1 MRRNNFQLAGIV
13 FTLFLIWAG
22 TAKAADVAKIG
33 VVDFQ
38 RFLTESNIGQAA
50 QAEIESE
57 GARMEKD
64 LKEQGE
70 AIETLEKKLE
80 ADAMVVSE
88 EKRESQ
94 LREYR
99 IKIGDLKALQQKYT
113 MALKKMEQELIA
125 RVQTKAT
132 ALAAE
137 LGEKEGYLMLIEKT
151 AVIYHPAA
159 IDVTDQLIQYANAKE
174 SAPENKQ

>member
-1 MRRNNFQLAGIV
+1 MKRSIIHPAGII
-13 FTLFLIWAG
+13 FLLCIWAG
-22 TAKAADVAKIG
+22 VGMAADVAKIG

-50 QAEIESE
+50 QEKIETE

-64 LKEQGE
+64 LKEQGA
-70 AIETLEKKLE
+70 AIEALEKKLE

-88 EKRESQ
+88 EKREAQ

-125 RVQTKAT
+125 SVQKKASS
-132 ALAAE
+132 LAAE
-137 LGEKEGYLMLIEKT
+137 LGEKEGFLLLIEKT

-159 IDVTDQLIQYANAKE
+159 IDVTDQLIQFANAKE
-174 SAPENKQ
+174 NTSENNG

>member
-1 MRRNNFQLAGIV
+1 MRRTIIQIAGIV
-13 FTLFLIWAG
+13 ITLLIWAG
-22 TAKAADVAKIG
+22 AGMAADVAKIG

-50 QAEIESE
+50 QEEIETE

-64 LKEQGE
+64 LKTQGE
-70 AIETLEKKLE
+70 AIAALEKKLE
-80 ADAMVVSE
+80 ADALVVSE

-125 RVQTKAT
+125 RVQKKAST
-132 ALAAE
+132 LASE
-137 LGEKEGYLMLIEKT
+137 LGEKEGYLLLIEKT

-159 IDVTDQLIQYANAKE
+159 IDVTDELIQFANAKE
-174 SAPENKQ
+174 NKTENSQ

>member
-1 MRRNNFQLAGIV
+1 MRRNVLGLAGTMLLLV
-13 FTLFLIWAG
+13 LWSGAG
-22 TAKAADVAKIG
+22 MAADVAKIG

-38 RFLTESNIGQAA
+38 RFLTESVIGQAA
-50 QAEIESE
+50 QAKIEAE

-64 LKEQGE
+64 LKEQGA
-70 AIETLEKKLE
+70 AIESLEKKLE

-88 EKRESQ
+88 ERREAQ

-113 MALKKMEQELIA
+113 VALKKMEQQLITS
-125 RVQTKAT
+125 VQQEAS

-137 LGEKEGYLMLIEKT
+137 LGKKEGYLMLIEKT
-151 AVIYHPAA
+151 AVIYYPAA
-159 IDVTDQLIQYANAKE
+159 IDVTDDLIRFANEKKSAQE
-174 SAPENKQ
+174 SGQ